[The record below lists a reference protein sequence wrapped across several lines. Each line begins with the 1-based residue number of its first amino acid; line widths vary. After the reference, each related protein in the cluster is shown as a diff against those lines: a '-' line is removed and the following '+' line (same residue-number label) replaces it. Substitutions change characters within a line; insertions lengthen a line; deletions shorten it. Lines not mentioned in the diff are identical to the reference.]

1 MSLGSSLLW
10 LNTNQPGG
18 FFPLSQHLFWQSLH
32 LWLVLESLAAVSS
45 WKECP
50 PWDMVNSSIH
60 KSSCPPPSS
69 LQQCTRSLQDTCAT
83 LGITYW
89 VAWRRARYSLSWGM
103 EEARSCCSWSTS
115 EEEFIHLV
123 LYFLLEHNPASCLL
137 QGPILST
144 YAVCW
149 LSFLP

>member
-18 FFPLSQHLFWQSLH
+18 FFPFLSISFGRASICGQCWRARLLFQAEKNAHRGIWWIALFISHL
-32 LWLVLESLAAVSS
+32 V
-45 WKECP
+45 
-50 PWDMVNSSIH
+50 
-60 KSSCPPPSS
+60 

-83 LGITYW
+83 LGIISW
-89 VAWRRARYSLSWGM
+89 VAWRRARYSPSWGM
-103 EEARSCCSWSTS
+103 EAARSCCSWSTS
-115 EEEFIHLV
+115 EKEFIHLV
-123 LYFLLEHNPASCLL
+123 LYFLLERNPASRLL

-144 YAVCW
+144 EAVCW